1 MLDGY
6 LLGKTRARV
15 TPTTADTIAQRHG
28 IRIDHHSNADALEYS
43 SSVEVAA
50 DGNSIVGT
58 ISGLAHTPRFVSV
71 MGDQCDL
78 TPAKHVLIMQ
88 YVDSPGRVGTIG
100 TILGNANVNIT
111 TMQVS
116 TLEGSDLVMVF
127 MNIESALTEDVLG
140 QLETIDNLQALWLV
154 DLEATD

>member
-1 MLDGY
+1 MGY
-6 LLGKTRARV
+6 
-15 TPTTADTIAQRHG
+15 
-28 IRIDHHSNADALEYS
+28 
-43 SSVEVAA
+43 
-50 DGNSIVGT
+50 
-58 ISGLAHTPRFVSV
+58 
-71 MGDQCDL
+71 QCDL

-100 TILGNANVNIT
+100 HDPWQCERDIT

-116 TLEGSDLVMVF
+116 TLEDSDLVMVF

>member
-1 MLDGY
+1 
-6 LLGKTRARV
+6 
-15 TPTTADTIAQRHG
+15 
-28 IRIDHHSNADALEYS
+28 
-43 SSVEVAA
+43 
-50 DGNSIVGT
+50 
-58 ISGLAHTPRFVSV
+58 
-71 MGDQCDL
+71 
-78 TPAKHVLIMQ
+78 MQ

-116 TLEGSDLVMVF
+116 TIEDSDLVMVF